1 MHTDP
6 VDSGLVAADTYSS
19 AIVAAAALLEG
30 KNVEQAAAR
39 AKVDPRTLR
48 KWRAQSWWGLAERQ
62 AESDF
67 RQQTLGRAL
76 KHLAD
81 KVDEG
86 DTPSAMFLA
95 KLLLVEIPRVQAAQ
109 RAPAMATGH
118 GQRAAEPQGMGAAYD
133 ITPEA
138 AKLALDI
145 MENK

>member
-19 AIVAAAALLEG
+19 AIVAASALLEG

-48 KWRAQSWWGLAERQ
+48 KWRTQSWWPLAEQQ
-62 AESDF
+62 AEADF
-67 RQQTLGRAL
+67 RQQALGKSLRL
-76 KHLAD
+76 LTD
-81 KVDEG
+81 KVDDG
-86 DTPSAMFLA
+86 DVPSAMFLA

-118 GQRAAEPQGMGAAYD
+118 GQRASMAQTAAQTHD

-145 MENK
+145 MESK